1 MIDSCIYLDTYILQ
15 QDMRVRMPKAILSN
29 MGVEKGKTKF
39 DIYLDSRDNSL
50 VFRIHND
57 NSKGATENAPSD
69 WVVDYHKGLMDG
81 TIVPEFKEAPKR
93 LRRITIKEAA
103 RIQSFP
109 DNYVFCGNKGMV
121 YTQIG
126 NAVPCKM
133 AEAVAKAVVEYIRK
147 ETALE

>member
-57 NSKGATENAPSD
+57 NSKGSTEND
-69 WVVDYHKGLMDG
+69 
-81 TIVPEFKEAPKR
+81 E
-93 LRRITIKEAA
+93 
-103 RIQSFP
+103 
-109 DNYVFCGNKGMV
+109 
-121 YTQIG
+121 
-126 NAVPCKM
+126 
-133 AEAVAKAVVEYIRK
+133 
-147 ETALE
+147 